1 MQMLHSSSSLS
12 PVTPDHGTVLSP
24 IRSLPPNDDEDDED
38 DDDDDFA
45 ALAPLCPE
53 AG

>member
-24 IRSLPPNDDEDDED
+24 IRSLPPDDED
-38 DDDDDFA
+38 DDDDLA
-45 ALAPLCPE
+45 APAPLCPE
-53 AG
+53 AA